1 MMPSM
6 GCFSFF
12 PFGGFDLT
20 HDGLTGRFDE
30 RFAGFFKNGTTP
42 KHVLERCRTWIGD
55 LATYYK
61 KLDSKLDDPKIDEVF
76 RLLSQSGDIILK
88 NRLYRCAGTN
98 THQTELGRTVVT
110 GLFDPTIAHNAPT
123 TISGLAVQSGTAG
136 KTAAWWNESDYKI
149 IDANH
154 ALITPNQLKKFSQQ
168 QAQQIMYFSWTVNA
182 GRVFRR
188 ANIQ

>member
-1 MMPSM
+1 MPSM

-20 HDGLTGRFDE
+20 HDGLAGRFNE

-98 THQTELGRTVVT
+98 TYQTELGRTVVT
-110 GLFDPTIAHNAPT
+110 GLFDPTITHNAPT

-168 QAQQIMYFSWTVNA
+168 QAQQIMYFSWPVNA

>member
-1 MMPSM
+1 MPSM
-6 GCFSFF
+6 DYFSFF

-61 KLDSKLDDPKIDEVF
+61 KLDSKLDDPKIDEVL

-88 NRLYRCAGTN
+88 NRLYRCTGTN

-136 KTAAWWNESDYKI
+136 KTAA
-149 IDANH
+149 
-154 ALITPNQLKKFSQQ
+154 
-168 QAQQIMYFSWTVNA
+168 
-182 GRVFRR
+182 
-188 ANIQ
+188 

>member
-1 MMPSM
+1 MPHLDWRS
-6 GCFSFF
+6 
-12 PFGGFDLT
+12 
-20 HDGLTGRFDE
+20 
-30 RFAGFFKNGTTP
+30 
-42 KHVLERCRTWIGD
+42 GD
-55 LATYYK
+55 LLYK

-88 NRLYRCAGTN
+88 NRLYRCTGTN

-110 GLFDPTIAHNAPT
+110 GLFDPTTAHNAPT

-168 QAQQIMYFSWTVNA
+168 QAQQIMYFSWHVNA